1 MSPGTWL
8 AALLRASLE
17 GGVLLLVI
25 WAVTRLWPRMP
36 ASARCGLWW
45 LGALRMLVGLVPV
58 PAFPVAW
65 KPAWTPPM
73 PAIGTPVVDLAN
85 AVADGVAAVP
95 AMTAPARSPVDVIP
109 IVLVAVWLGGVVIGL
124 VILARRLASL
134 RRSWRAATPFHEP
147 RIERWRREWAVV
159 LGPARVPEVRA
170 GADAQVPVAIGAL
183 RPGLL
188 LPASSVALSD
198 DALRMVLAHE
208 MSHVRRRDPL
218 LAWVPAAAQLLFW
231 FHPVVR
237 LAVREYLAAREQAC
251 DADALRATGTSPRD
265 YGTLLLDYGVSRVS
279 EVPGAASCGSR
290 GTRDLR
296 RRLEMLSRTLRVTA
310 AHRIGTAAVVLA
322 VAAVGFAPIR
332 FVAAN
337 DDRKDESDYY
347 DKKAYE
353 KEVKAY
359 KEAQLVDQ
367 KKRSQANKAEIDEM
381 YQRAVEGR
389 GITFDGRINRGAPVA
404 YMIKIRNEKGT
415 RGAIDHADMPVAR
428 MLDEKNQTA
437 VYFRLGDD
445 MWISHDERTL
455 QEVREALA
463 PEDELEA
470 RQKVYESQND
480 GFEREQMK
488 LERERD
494 QFQQRKEK
502 LETRRDALRDELE
515 RRRENGRSVDDLRDD
530 VDALEAE
537 TNALSESMDELST
550 RYDALHGMS
559 RKQYGSYKALEVEM
573 KQVHEKVM
581 GDILRI
587 ARRAIE
593 DGRAEPLEP

>member
-1 MSPGTWL
+1 MNPGTWL

-25 WAVTRLWPRMP
+25 WGVTRLWPRMP

-58 PAFPVAW
+58 PTFSVA
-65 KPAWTPPM
+65 KPTWTPPM
-73 PAIGTPVVDLAN
+73 PAIGTPMVDLAN

-95 AMTAPARSPVDVIP
+95 AMTATPARSPIDVIP
-109 IVLVAVWLGGVVIGL
+109 YALMAVWLGGVAIGL
-124 VILARRLASL
+124 VILARRLVSL

-147 RIERWRREWAVV
+147 RIERWRTEWAVV

-170 GADAQVPVAIGAL
+170 GADAQVPVAIGGL

-188 LPASSVALSD
+188 LPANSAALSD

-218 LAWVPAAAQLLFW
+218 LAWVPAAAQLVFW

-279 EVPGAASCGSR
+279 EVPGAASCGSH
-290 GTRDLR
+290 GARDLK

-322 VAAVGFAPIR
+322 VVAVGFVPIR
-332 FVAAN
+332 FVAA
-337 DDRKDESDYY
+337 DDDKKSESDYF
-347 DKKAYE
+347 DKQAYQREAKAYE
-353 KEVKAY
+353 
-359 KEAQLVDQ
+359 EALLLE
-367 KKRSQANKAEIDEM
+367 KKRSSTTKGGLE
-381 YQRAVEGR
+381 RKKGR
-389 GITFDGRINRGAPVA
+389 SITFDGSINTRRQVA
-404 YMIKIRNEKGT
+404 YMIKVRGEKGT
-415 RGAIDHADMPVAR
+415 RGAISESDFSSAAR
-428 MLDEKNQTA
+428 LDEMNQTL

-445 MWISHDERTL
+445 MWISRDERVME
-455 QEVREALA
+455 QVREALA
-463 PEDELEA
+463 PEDRLEA
-470 RQKVYESQND
+470 SQKFFENQNE

-488 LERERD
+488 LEKERD
-494 QFQQRKEK
+494 QFERRKEK
-502 LETRRDALRDELE
+502 LEARREAFRDEVE

-530 VDALEAE
+530 MNALEAE
-537 TNALSESMDELST
+537 TDALAQSMNELST
-550 RYDALHGMS
+550 RYDALHEMS
-559 RKQYGSYKALEVEM
+559 KKQYGSSKALNAEM

-581 GDILRI
+581 GNIIEI

-593 DGRAEPLEP
+593 DGRAEPFEP